1 MWVRKNTIAKL
12 QFKNEPSNSPELFRK
27 NIFDRIPQGHLVR
40 LVKKVVEGLNINHI
54 LKHYKI
60 GGAPAYHHRVMIK
73 ILFYSYLSNI
83 YSCRK
88 IAKALNENIH
98 FMYIAVNSTGY

>member
-54 LKHYKI
+54 LK
-60 GGAPAYHHRVMIK
+60 
-73 ILFYSYLSNI
+73 
-83 YSCRK
+83 
-88 IAKALNENIH
+88 
-98 FMYIAVNSTGY
+98 

>member
-1 MWVRKNTIAKL
+1 M
-12 QFKNEPSNSPELFRK
+12 
-27 NIFDRIPQGHLVR
+27 
-40 LVKKVVEGLNINHI
+40 NINHI

-60 GGAPAYHHRVMIK
+60 GGAPAYHDRVMIK

-83 YSCRK
+83 YSRRK

>member
-1 MWVRKNTIAKL
+1 MCFTINFVISWVRKKHYS
-12 QFKNEPSNSPELFRK
+12 KV

-83 YSCRK
+83 YSRRK

>member
-1 MWVRKNTIAKL
+1 M
-12 QFKNEPSNSPELFRK
+12 
-27 NIFDRIPQGHLVR
+27 
-40 LVKKVVEGLNINHI
+40 NINHI

-83 YSCRK
+83 YSRRK